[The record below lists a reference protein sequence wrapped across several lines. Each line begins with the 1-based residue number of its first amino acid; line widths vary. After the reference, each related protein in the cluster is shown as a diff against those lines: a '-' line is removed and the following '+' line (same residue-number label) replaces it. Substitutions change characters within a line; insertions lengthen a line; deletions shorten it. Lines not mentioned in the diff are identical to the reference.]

1 MTINRP
7 LPPRHIRTT
16 ITFLEM
22 LERPAK
28 ARLPTPVERLAL
40 LRAEH
45 CTLSFYRYLYNT
57 VGGPWLW
64 EMRRRMPDDQ
74 LRTIIQD
81 PNVEI
86 FVAYAAGVP
95 AGYVELDRRKQG
107 LCDIAYFGLIPEFIG
122 RGIGPWLL
130 DWAVEAGW
138 SVSGVEKM
146 TVNTCTLDHPKAL
159 LMYQRAGFKP
169 VRQLVR
175 ELEDPRLTGL
185 IPRDAAPHVPLG
197 RE

>member
-1 MTINRP
+1 MSKAP
-7 LPPRHIRTT
+7 LPPRTISTV

-22 LERPAK
+22 TERPSKPRK
-28 ARLPTPVERLAL
+28 AAPVERMAL

-45 CTLSFYRYLYNT
+45 CTVSFYRYLYHT

-74 LRTIIQD
+74 LRTIIENPD
-81 PNVEI
+81 VEI
-86 FVAYAAGVP
+86 FVAYVAGVP
-95 AGYVELDRRKQG
+95 AGFVELDRRQPG
-107 LCDIAYFGLIPEFIG
+107 VADIAYFGLIPDFIG

-138 SVSGVEKM
+138 AVSGVEKM
-146 TVNTCTLDHPKAL
+146 TVNTCTFDHPKAL
-159 LMYQRAGFKP
+159 LMYQRAGFRP

-185 IPRDAAPHVPLG
+185 FPRDAAPHVPLG
-197 RE
+197 SE